1 MNKTFIPL
9 GVITLLLYLLHCTPE
24 LALRTQLALLGYP
37 SKAFTTDFEV
47 DDLHVDAERL
57 AADNTAI
64 YIVNS
69 PPIERTTQG
78 ELRIFFCGETLRLFF
93 TVRPFMATHKS

>member
-1 MNKTFIPL
+1 MKKTFIPL
-9 GVITLLLYLLHCTPE
+9 GVFVLLLYLLHCTPE
-24 LALRTQLALLGYP
+24 LALRTHLALIGYP
-37 SKAFTTDFEV
+37 GKAFTTDFEV

-78 ELRIFFCGETLRLFF
+78 DLRIFSVTKHFGFF
-93 TVRPFMATHKS
+93 YSASFYGDT